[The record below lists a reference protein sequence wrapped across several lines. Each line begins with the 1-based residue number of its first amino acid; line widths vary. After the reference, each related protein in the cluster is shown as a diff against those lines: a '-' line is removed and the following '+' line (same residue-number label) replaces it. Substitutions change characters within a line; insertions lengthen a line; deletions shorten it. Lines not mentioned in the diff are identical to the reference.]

1 MVSYHETIL
10 QKEQVNLLQN
20 FFVGLAPGVIVPR
33 NPFQPVL
40 ILAGKARSLPKSG
53 TPEQCPIQT
62 GPALFVNIWRA
73 GKGLN
78 VLSLHR

>member
-1 MVSYHETIL
+1 MR
-10 QKEQVNLLQN
+10 QN
-20 FFVGLAPGVIVPR
+20 ELVFVLG

-62 GPALFVNIWRA
+62 GPGIICKYLASFERFECYVSSSVT
-73 GKGLN
+73 KKK
-78 VLSLHR
+78 VL